1 MVGVGG
7 PHIRG
12 LNTNGG
18 LDLGS
23 RMREITRE
31 DVRAAVER
39 ARAVERP
46 PDREILHLLPRQ
58 FILDDQPGIFDPV
71 GMVGARLEVDLHI
84 ATCSGSALQSTVTCA
99 NRAGLEVSE
108 AVLESIAAAEST
120 LSADERELGVCLLDI
135 GAHSSDLVV
144 FFEGA
149 VAHTASVPVGGNHF
163 TNDLAVGLQM
173 PVAQAEELKRQYGHA
188 VVTAVP
194 IEAEIE
200 INNPEPQRLALRT
213 LAEILEP
220 RARELLYFVKESL
233 RQGGVLEALGAGCV
247 LTGGGAMLA
256 GHARRDR
263 EPASRS
269 GAHRNAGAALEHA
282 GRASSSQLFH
292 CHRNATVCTSH
303 TRNPCGR
310 KQQPARQAARHLRSE
325 FLRARIMSITN
336 GEAPAAMDQQK
347 IEAAEIRIQFHDEE
361 PRGARI
367 KVIGV
372 GGGGGNAVNRMI
384 QAGLEG
390 VEFIAANTDVQAL
403 KLSLAPMK
411 LQLGVRLT
419 AGLGAG
425 ANPDV
430 GRRAALED
438 SEKIIEALEGAD
450 MVFVTAGLGGG
461 TGTGAAPVIA
471 SLASEMGILT
481 VAVITRPFAFEGKR
495 RLQQA
500 ERGLKELL
508 ESVDTMIVI
517 PNEKLLA
524 VAKDAGFFESFRIAD
539 DVLRQGVQGIS
550 DIITIPGII
559 NRDFADV
566 KTTMAGMGHA
576 VMGTAIRSGDNRAM
590 EAAQAAMASPLLDA
604 GAIDGARGILINI
617 TGSSNLKL
625 SEVNEASSLIQSS
638 AHEDANI
645 IFGAVLD
652 ERMGDE
658 VKITVI
664 ATGFRDQMPERRARM
679 LNVEEMPVVSVP
691 VLPTDAWMR
700 EKAPAASASACASA
714 VHERGRRRGVDSDAR
729 RAGVCGAATRPSR
742 AEIAEEPSFAPLPRD
757 YASDFGNSVRTP
769 ADYRRAMSPQPAV
782 SPLSAS
788 SGRRRAGSG
797 RSDLYAPD
805 EVLSRAATKSG
816 TCL

>member
-1 MVGVGG
+1 M
-7 PHIRG
+7 
-12 LNTNGG
+12 
-18 LDLGS
+18 S
-23 RMREITRE
+23 
-31 DVRAAVER
+31 
-39 ARAVERP
+39 
-46 PDREILHLLPRQ
+46 
-58 FILDDQPGIFDPV
+58 
-71 GMVGARLEVDLHI
+71 
-84 ATCSGSALQSTVTCA
+84 
-99 NRAGLEVSE
+99 
-108 AVLESIAAAEST
+108 
-120 LSADERELGVCLLDI
+120 
-135 GAHSSDLVV
+135 
-144 FFEGA
+144 
-149 VAHTASVPVGGNHF
+149 
-163 TNDLAVGLQM
+163 
-173 PVAQAEELKRQYGHA
+173 AQA
-188 VVTAVP
+188 
-194 IEAEIE
+194 
-200 INNPEPQRLALRT
+200 
-213 LAEILEP
+213 
-220 RARELLYFVKESL
+220 
-233 RQGGVLEALGAGCV
+233 
-247 LTGGGAMLA
+247 
-256 GHARRDR
+256 
-263 EPASRS
+263 
-269 GAHRNAGAALEHA
+269 
-282 GRASSSQLFH
+282 
-292 CHRNATVCTSH
+292 
-303 TRNPCGR
+303 
-310 KQQPARQAARHLRSE
+310 
-325 FLRARIMSITN
+325 
-336 GEAPAAMDQQK
+336 GEM
-347 IEAAEIRIQFHDEE
+347 RIQYHDET

-384 QAGLEG
+384 QARMEG

-403 KLSLAPMK
+403 KSCQAPVK

-481 VAVITRPFAFEGKR
+481 VAVITQPFAFEGKR

-517 PNEKLLA
+517 PNERLLA

-576 VMGTAIRSGDNRAM
+576 VMGTAVRSGENRAI
-590 EAAQAAMASPLLDA
+590 EAAEAAMASPLLEA

-617 TGSSNLKL
+617 TGSSALRL
-625 SEVNEASSLIQSS
+625 SEVNAASSLIQEA

-652 ERMGDE
+652 EKMGDE

-679 LNVEEMPVVSVP
+679 LTVEEAPVVSVP
-691 VLPTDAWMR
+691 VLSSDSWMR
-700 EKAPAASASACASA
+700 EPEPVSMMSAAPVAVHVQQAAAYAPAPVRYAEPVAFVPEPEPVPVAVQAASAPAPSPAPAP
-714 VHERGRRRGVDSDAR
+714 AR
-729 RAGVCGAATRPSR
+729 FMSEIEEMQTPAPVPARAGSETPQSKVEREMKAFDELFADTTPLGPARPR
-742 AEIAEEPSFAPLPRD
+742 FAEMVEEPPFKPLPRD
-757 YASDFGNSVRTP
+757 YATDLGNGVR
-769 ADYRRAMSPQPAV
+769 PAV
-782 SPLSAS
+782 PAEQPMAALFAEKREEMDRDLDVPAFM
-788 SGRRRAGSG
+788 RRMQF
-797 RSDLYAPD
+797 
-805 EVLSRAATKSG
+805 
-816 TCL
+816 

>member
-1 MVGVGG
+1 MK
-7 PHIRG
+7 REKKAEMEQQ
-12 LNTNGG
+12 TN
-18 LDLGS
+18 
-23 RMREITRE
+23 E
-31 DVRAAVER
+31 
-39 ARAVERP
+39 
-46 PDREILHLLPRQ
+46 
-58 FILDDQPGIFDPV
+58 
-71 GMVGARLEVDLHI
+71 
-84 ATCSGSALQSTVTCA
+84 
-99 NRAGLEVSE
+99 AGE
-108 AVLESIAAAEST
+108 
-120 LSADERELGVCLLDI
+120 
-135 GAHSSDLVV
+135 
-144 FFEGA
+144 
-149 VAHTASVPVGGNHF
+149 
-163 TNDLAVGLQM
+163 M
-173 PVAQAEELKRQYGHA
+173 
-188 VVTAVP
+188 
-194 IEAEIE
+194 
-200 INNPEPQRLALRT
+200 
-213 LAEILEP
+213 
-220 RARELLYFVKESL
+220 
-233 RQGGVLEALGAGCV
+233 
-247 LTGGGAMLA
+247 
-256 GHARRDR
+256 
-263 EPASRS
+263 
-269 GAHRNAGAALEHA
+269 
-282 GRASSSQLFH
+282 
-292 CHRNATVCTSH
+292 
-303 TRNPCGR
+303 
-310 KQQPARQAARHLRSE
+310 
-325 FLRARIMSITN
+325 
-336 GEAPAAMDQQK
+336 
-347 IEAAEIRIQFHDEE
+347 RIQFHDET

-403 KLSLAPMK
+403 KLSQAPIK

-419 AGLGAG
+419 SGLGAG

-539 DVLRQGVQGIS
+539 DVLRQGVQGLS

-576 VMGTAIRSGDNRAM
+576 VMGTAVRSGSNRAV
-590 EAAQAAMASPLLDA
+590 EAAQAAMASPLLEA

-617 TGSSNLKL
+617 TGSSSLKL

-645 IFGAVLD
+645 IFGAVQD
-652 ERMGDE
+652 EKMGDE
-658 VKITVI
+658 IKITVI

-679 LNVEEMPVVSVP
+679 LSVEEAPVVSVP
-691 VLPTDAWMR
+691 VVAPDNWMR
-700 EKAPAASASACASA
+700 EAAPPPPPAEA
-714 VHERGRRRGVDSDAR
+714 VPAPPRFLSED
-729 RAGVCGAATRPSR
+729 
-742 AEIAEEPSFAPLPRD
+742 EEPGHEEMEVGEPAFFSAAVVPSARIEARDGRITMEAEPAGSPARPQFAELAEDPAYTPLPRD
-757 YASDFGNSVRTP
+757 YASDFGNGVRGP
-769 ADYRRAMSPQPAV
+769 
-782 SPLSAS
+782 
-788 SGRRRAGSG
+788 
-797 RSDLYAPD
+797 
-805 EVLSRAATKSG
+805 AATEEPAKSATSPYSAPG
-816 TCL
+816 EEAERDLDVPAFMRRLKF